1 MTETLL
7 GIDLGTSAVKVLLT
21 TPNGTPLASAAEEY
35 PIEQPTPDR
44 AEQNPEAWWQATVT
58 AVRTLLAHHPKSQ
71 VLAIGLSGQMHGT
84 VLLDPQARL
93 LAPAVI
99 WPDRRSSAQVQEIT
113 QTIGASKLLAISGSA
128 AATGFQAATLR
139 WFQQHEP
146 ALWRQVD
153 KVLLPKDY
161 LRLRLTGTLATDPS
175 DAAGTLLLDE
185 QTRSWSADLLDA
197 LAIRREQLPPIY
209 PSTSPS
215 GTLCPSAAQSLGVP
229 AGLPVAGGAADTA
242 CSALAAG
249 VVNAHQLLLTL
260 GTGGQLVQPCA
271 QLLVDPR
278 GRIHTFCSA
287 LEPHGAGCGWYQMGA
302 MLAAGLALR
311 WARDLLFPQP
321 VDYTHM
327 LAEAAAEPLGAG
339 GLLFLPYLVGERTPY
354 LDPTARGVFFGLTLS
369 HSRASLIRAVVE
381 GVTLAACT
389 ACQVLRELGTPA
401 QQIVL
406 AGGGARSL
414 FWQQTVA
421 DVFGLPVQPLLTN
434 EQSASGAALLA
445 GAACGLLPPD
455 TLAHHAA
462 KQARTGPQVE
472 PDRERHARYQERL
485 VAFQEL
491 YRRNAGHFEE
501 SPP

>member
-21 TPNGTPLASAAEEY
+21 TPSGTPLASAAEEY

-58 AVRTLLAHHPKSQ
+58 AVRTLLAHHPESQ

-113 QTIGASKLLAISGSA
+113 QTIGASRLLAISGSA

-161 LRLRLTGTLATDPS
+161 LRLRLTGKMATDPS

-215 GTLCPSAAQSLGVP
+215 GTLCPSAAQSLGLP
-229 AGLPVAGGAADTA
+229 AGLPVACGAADTA

-311 WARDLLFPQP
+311 WARELLFPQP

-327 LAEAAAEPLGAG
+327 LAEAAA
-339 GLLFLPYLVGERTPY
+339 
-354 LDPTARGVFFGLTLS
+354 
-369 HSRASLIRAVVE
+369 
-381 GVTLAACT
+381 
-389 ACQVLRELGTPA
+389 
-401 QQIVL
+401 
-406 AGGGARSL
+406 
-414 FWQQTVA
+414 
-421 DVFGLPVQPLLTN
+421 
-434 EQSASGAALLA
+434 
-445 GAACGLLPPD
+445 
-455 TLAHHAA
+455 
-462 KQARTGPQVE
+462 
-472 PDRERHARYQERL
+472 
-485 VAFQEL
+485 
-491 YRRNAGHFEE
+491 
-501 SPP
+501 